1 MSAKQKSIITAGAAP
16 RAGYKEACELLRRA
30 YKESDYNFSERMT
43 DNEAMTY
50 ICEALFHEISLC
62 VILLSQSSLI
72 CGETQVIREVLR
84 RVFFVL
90 ASRNVD
96 FKESDFFEL
105 PHVHFEN
112 KSMSTICYELS
123 RILPFND
130 SPTMRDK
137 LLKIFVRQ
145 LFELAFFLG
154 IGVLS
159 ED

>member
-1 MSAKQKSIITAGAAP
+1 MVKRKQTK

-30 YKESDYNFSERMT
+30 YKESDYNFSDRMT

-50 ICEALFHEISLC
+50 VCEALFHEVSLC
-62 VILLSQSSLI
+62 VIPLSQSFLI
-72 CGETQVIREVLR
+72 SGETRAIRETLR

-90 ASRNVD
+90 ANRKVD
-96 FKESDFFEL
+96 FAESDFYEL
-105 PHVHFEN
+105 PQVHFEN

-123 RILPFND
+123 RVLPFND
-130 SPTMRDK
+130 TPTMRDK

-145 LFELAFFLG
+145 LFELAFFVG
-154 IGVLS
+154 IDVLS

>member
-1 MSAKQKSIITAGAAP
+1 MPKRNPTK

-30 YKESDYNFSERMT
+30 YKESDYNFTGRMT

-50 ICEALFHEISLC
+50 VCEALFHEVFLC
-62 VILLSQSSLI
+62 VIPLSQSFLI
-72 CGETQVIREVLR
+72 SGETRAIRETLR

-90 ASRNVD
+90 ANRKVD
-96 FKESDFFEL
+96 FTESDFYEL
-105 PHVHFEN
+105 PQVHFEN

-123 RILPFND
+123 RVLPFND

-145 LFELAFFLG
+145 LFELAFFVG
-154 IGVLS
+154 IDVLS

>member
-1 MSAKQKSIITAGAAP
+1 MPKRKQTK
-16 RAGYKEACELLRRA
+16 RAGYKEACELLKRA
-30 YKESDYNFSERMT
+30 YKESGYNFSNRMT

-50 ICEALFHEISLC
+50 ICEALFQGVSLC
-62 VILLSQSSLI
+62 AIPLSQSSLI
-72 CGETQVIREVLR
+72 CGEPRAIRETLR

-90 ASRNVD
+90 ANRKVD
-96 FKESDFFEL
+96 FAESDFYEL
-105 PHVHFEN
+105 PQVHFEN

-123 RILPFND
+123 RVLPFND

-145 LFELAFFLG
+145 LFELAFFVG
-154 IGVLS
+154 VDVLS

>member
-1 MSAKQKSIITAGAAP
+1 MTKRKQTK

-30 YKESDYNFSERMT
+30 HKDRNYNFADRMT

-50 ICEALFHEISLC
+50 ICEALFREVSLC
-62 VILLSQSSLI
+62 IIPLSQSSLI
-72 CGETQVIREVLR
+72 CGETRAIREILL

-90 ASRNVD
+90 ANRKVD
-96 FKESDFFEL
+96 FAESDFYEL
-105 PHVHFEN
+105 PQVRFEN

-123 RILPFND
+123 RVLPFND
-130 SPTMRDK
+130 TPTMRDK

-145 LFELAFFLG
+145 LFELAFFVG
-154 IGVLS
+154 IDVLS

>member
-1 MSAKQKSIITAGAAP
+1 MPKRKQTK

-30 YKESDYNFSERMT
+30 YKEGDYNFAGRMT

-50 ICEALFHEISLC
+50 VCEALFHEVFLC
-62 VILLSQSSLI
+62 VIPLSQSFLI
-72 CGETQVIREVLR
+72 GGETRAIRETLR

-90 ASRNVD
+90 ANRKVD
-96 FKESDFFEL
+96 FAESDFYEL
-105 PHVHFEN
+105 PQVHFEN

-123 RILPFND
+123 RVLPFND

-145 LFELAFFLG
+145 LFALAFFVG
-154 IGVLS
+154 IDVLS

>member
-1 MSAKQKSIITAGAAP
+1 MVKRKQIS

-30 YKESDYNFSERMT
+30 YEDRCYNFADRMT

-50 ICEALFHEISLC
+50 VCEALFQEVSLC
-62 VILLSQSSLI
+62 VIPLAQSSLI
-72 CGETQVIREVLR
+72 SGEPRAIRETLR

-90 ASRNVD
+90 ANRKVD
-96 FKESDFFEL
+96 FAEADFYEL
-105 PHVHFEN
+105 PQVHFEN

-123 RILPFND
+123 RVLPFND
-130 SPTMRDK
+130 APTMRDK

-145 LFELAFFLG
+145 LFELAFFVG
-154 IGVLS
+154 IDVLS

>member
-1 MSAKQKSIITAGAAP
+1 MVKRKQTK

-30 YKESDYNFSERMT
+30 YKESDYNFSDRMT

-50 ICEALFHEISLC
+50 VCEALFHEVSLC
-62 VILLSQSSLI
+62 VIPLSQSFLI
-72 CGETQVIREVLR
+72 SGETRAIRETLR

-90 ASRNVD
+90 ANRKVD
-96 FKESDFFEL
+96 FAESDFYEL
-105 PHVHFEN
+105 PPVHFEN

-123 RILPFND
+123 RVLPFND
-130 SPTMRDK
+130 TPTMRDK

-145 LFELAFFLG
+145 LFELAFFVG
-154 IGVLS
+154 IDVLS

>member
-1 MSAKQKSIITAGAAP
+1 MAKRKQTK

-30 YKESDYNFSERMT
+30 YIDVDDNRTDRLT

-50 ICEALFHEISLC
+50 ICEALFNDVWLC
-62 VILLSQSSLI
+62 TIPLSQSSLI
-72 CGETQVIREVLR
+72 CGEKKAIRETLR

-90 ASRNVD
+90 ANRKVD
-96 FKESDFFEL
+96 FAESDFYEL
-105 PHVHFEN
+105 PQVHFEN

-123 RILPFND
+123 RVLPFND
-130 SPTMRDK
+130 TPTMRDK

-145 LFELAFFLG
+145 LFELAFFVG
-154 IGVLS
+154 IDVLS

>member
-1 MSAKQKSIITAGAAP
+1 MTKRKQTQ
-16 RAGYKEACELLRRA
+16 RAGYKEARELLRRA
-30 YKESDYNFSERMT
+30 HKERNYNFSDRMT

-50 ICEALFHEISLC
+50 VCEALFHEVFLC
-62 VILLSQSSLI
+62 VIPLSQSFLI
-72 CGETQVIREVLR
+72 SGETRAIKETLR

-90 ASRNVD
+90 ANRKVD
-96 FKESDFFEL
+96 FAESDFYEL
-105 PHVHFEN
+105 PQVHFEN

-123 RILPFND
+123 RVLPFND

-145 LFELAFFLG
+145 LFELAFFVG
-154 IGVLS
+154 VDVLS

>member
-1 MSAKQKSIITAGAAP
+1 MLKRKQTK

-30 YKESDYNFSERMT
+30 YKESAYNYTDRMT

-50 ICEALFHEISLC
+50 VCEALFHEVVLC
-62 VILLSQSSLI
+62 VIPLSQSFLI
-72 CGETQVIREVLR
+72 SGETRAIRETLR

-90 ASRNVD
+90 ANRKVD
-96 FKESDFFEL
+96 FAESDFYEL
-105 PHVHFEN
+105 PQVHFEN

-123 RILPFND
+123 RVLPFND
-130 SPTMRDK
+130 TPSMRDK

-145 LFELAFFLG
+145 LFELAFFVG
-154 IGVLS
+154 IDVLS

>member
-1 MSAKQKSIITAGAAP
+1 MTKRKQTQ
-16 RAGYKEACELLRRA
+16 RAGYKEARELLRRA
-30 YKESDYNFSERMT
+30 DKYRDYNFTGRMT

-50 ICEALFHEISLC
+50 VCEALFHEVFLC
-62 VILLSQSSLI
+62 VIPLSQSFLI
-72 CGETQVIREVLR
+72 SGETRAIKETLR

-90 ASRNVD
+90 ANRKVD
-96 FKESDFFEL
+96 FAESDFYEL
-105 PHVHFEN
+105 PQVHFEN

-123 RILPFND
+123 RVLPFND

-145 LFELAFFLG
+145 LFELAFFVG
-154 IGVLS
+154 VDVLS

>member
-1 MSAKQKSIITAGAAP
+1 MPKRKQTK

-30 YKESDYNFSERMT
+30 YKESDYNFTGRMT

-50 ICEALFHEISLC
+50 VCEALFHEVFLC
-62 VILLSQSSLI
+62 VIPLSQSFLI
-72 CGETQVIREVLR
+72 SGETRAIKETLR

-90 ASRNVD
+90 ANRKVD
-96 FKESDFFEL
+96 FAESDFYEL
-105 PHVHFEN
+105 PQVHFEN

-123 RILPFND
+123 RVLPFND

-145 LFELAFFLG
+145 LFELAFFVG
-154 IGVLS
+154 VDVLS

>member
-1 MSAKQKSIITAGAAP
+1 MTKRKQTE

-30 YKESDYNFSERMT
+30 YKESDYNFSDRMT

-50 ICEALFHEISLC
+50 VCEALFHEVFLC
-62 VILLSQSSLI
+62 VIPLSQSSLI
-72 CGETQVIREVLR
+72 GGETRAIRETLR

-90 ASRNVD
+90 ANRKVD
-96 FKESDFFEL
+96 FAESDFYEL
-105 PHVHFEN
+105 PQVHFEN

-123 RILPFND
+123 RVLPFND
-130 SPTMRDK
+130 TPTMRDK

-145 LFELAFFLG
+145 LFELAFFVG
-154 IGVLS
+154 IDVLS

>member
-1 MSAKQKSIITAGAAP
+1 MVKRKQIR

-30 YKESDYNFSERMT
+30 YKESDYNFTGRMT

-50 ICEALFHEISLC
+50 VCEALFHEVFLC
-62 VILLSQSSLI
+62 VIPLSQSFLI
-72 CGETQVIREVLR
+72 SGETRAIRETLR

-90 ASRNVD
+90 ANRKVD
-96 FKESDFFEL
+96 FTESDFYEL
-105 PHVHFEN
+105 PQVHFEN

-123 RILPFND
+123 RVLPFND

-145 LFELAFFLG
+145 LFELAFFVG
-154 IGVLS
+154 IDVLS

>member
-1 MSAKQKSIITAGAAP
+1 MPKRKQTK
-16 RAGYKEACELLRRA
+16 RAVYKEACELLRRA
-30 YKESDYNFSERMT
+30 HKESDYNFSDRMT

-50 ICEALFHEISLC
+50 VCEALFHEVSLC
-62 VILLSQSSLI
+62 VIPLSQSFLI
-72 CGETQVIREVLR
+72 FGETRAIRETLR

-90 ASRNVD
+90 ANRKVD
-96 FKESDFFEL
+96 FAESDFYEL
-105 PHVHFEN
+105 PQVHFEN

-123 RILPFND
+123 RVLPFND
-130 SPTMRDK
+130 TPTMRDK

-154 IGVLS
+154 IDVLS